1 MASEPR
7 PGRYLTRESY
17 RASAEHQFDELL
29 NSGYN
34 WRENSMKRSLSG
46 YILSDSKRRDII
58 ERMQIIV
65 AYILNRVSD
74 IKKSINY
81 TVDPKY
87 KYLN

>member
-7 PGRYLTRESY
+7 QGRYLTRESY
-17 RASAEHQFDELL
+17 RAATEHQFDELL
-29 NSGYN
+29 NNGYD

-58 ERMQIIV
+58 GRMQIIV
-65 AYILNRVSD
+65 AYILDRVSD

-81 TVDPKY
+81 TVGPKY